1 MMALFAVATGTA
13 LLVGLKSQQLAVP
26 LGLATAEP
34 AEPDAPAPSDGPL
47 ATGPA
52 ATAGPT
58 GSPASTPPAGASP
71 GAAESATAPSEVT
84 TTVAEVPAIN
94 GTFTGQ
100 AIAVKTAQSPN
111 TKSSPCGDCH
121 NYSMSVTITVSNSQI
136 VQATVAYSPAPGESQ
151 RYADKATNSLRPAI
165 LTAQNW
171 RLGNVSGA
179 TYSANAFELSAR
191 DAMTKAGL
199 PA

>member
-34 AEPDAPAPSDGPL
+34 AEPDGPAPSDGPV
-47 ATGPA
+47 AGGPA
-52 ATAGPT
+52 ATVGPT
-58 GSPASTPPAGASP
+58 GSPGTTPAAGADPSAQTS
-71 GAAESATAPSEVT
+71 AAAPDQVT
-84 TTVAEVPAIN
+84 TTAVEVPAIN

-100 AIAVKTAQSPN
+100 AIAVVTAQSPN
-111 TKSSPCGDCH
+111 TKSRPCGDCH
-121 NYSMSVTITVSNSQI
+121 DYSMSVTITVSNSQI
-136 VQATVAYSPAPGESQ
+136 VQATVSYSPDPGESQ
-151 RYADKATNSLRPAI
+151 RYADKAANTLRPAT
-165 LTAQNW
+165 LTAQAW

-179 TYSANAFELSAR
+179 TYSANAYELSLR